1 MAVNYD
7 ANLPWYLHG
16 DISKVKQIITNL
28 LTNAVKYTDSGSI
41 TLSVDA
47 NNVNEICELKISV
60 SDTGRGI
67 KEELIPNLFN
77 KFERLEEDK
86 NTSLEGTGL
95 GLSITKRLVELMHGT
110 IEVESVYGKG
120 SKFTISI
127 NQKISKSIQHR
138 EKEEKISNNTDFKN
152 AKVLIVDDNKINLK
166 VASKLLSNY
175 GITSTNVE
183 SGFDCLDKIS
193 QGEEFDLIL
202 LDDMMPKMSGVETL
216 KKLKKIKNFKTPV
229 VALTANAIAGM
240 QEKYLKEGF
249 NEYLPKPIEKE
260 ELLKILNKYL

>member
-1 MAVNYD
+1 M
-7 ANLPWYLHG
+7 HG
-16 DISKVKQIITNL
+16 DVSKVKQIITNI
-28 LTNAVKYTDSGSI
+28 LTKAVKYTDKGNI
-41 TLSVDA
+41 TITVDV
-47 NNVNEICELKISV
+47 NNNNEICELKISI

-110 IEVESVYGKG
+110 IEVESTYGKG
-120 SKFTISI
+120 SKFSVTLKQLISKNKKI
-127 NQKISKSIQHR
+127 KKEEVVKISD
-138 EKEEKISNNTDFKN
+138 NTEFKN

-166 VASKLLSNY
+166 VAAKLLSNY

-183 SGFDCLDKIS
+183 SGFECLELIAS
-193 QGEEFDLIL
+193 GEKFDLIL

-216 KKLKKIKNFKTPV
+216 KELRKSSIFKTPV
-229 VALTANAIAGM
+229 VALTANAVAGM
-240 QEKYLKEGF
+240 KEKYLKIGF
-249 NEYLPKPIEKE
+249 DEYLPKPIDKD